1 MDKDQIFLTVTAAVL
16 LTTGLVMH
24 VNDCIRKN
32 KNEKLEKKRANGRFV
47 WAMYKASN
55 KPA

>member
-1 MDKDQIFLTVTAAVL
+1 MDKDQIFLSVTAAVL

-24 VNDCIRKN
+24 VSDCLRKN
-32 KNEKLEKKRANGRFV
+32 KEKKLEKKRADGRFV
-47 WAMYKASN
+47 WAMYKAN